1 MNTTTLPVL
10 FTRDEVADLHKEI
23 GSSSLMGKTIA
34 KLQAELEQYMALPMD
49 VPGQSE
55 AGGYEHN
62 KHRQNYQYINLAG
75 RLFLITKDE
84 RYAEYA
90 GQLLTQYADKYLQLD
105 FHIQRNTNPP
115 GRLFHQMLNEHMW
128 LMYASLGYS
137 CISAWLSDSQRG
149 HIVEN
154 LFKPMLHVATET
166 YDFDFDRIHNHGIWA
181 VAAAGICGLAIGER
195 KYLEMAVYG
204 LEGDGKTGG
213 FLAQLSGLFSPSGYY
228 IEGPYYHR
236 FAIRPL
242 AVFAEVLHRHMPEL
256 DIYNYKGQVIKQ
268 TTQALLA
275 TAYPNG
281 LFPALNDAS
290 KSMGITDMGIVVAVS
305 MVFKRYGF
313 DQNLLG
319 MAKIQDQ
326 VWMHPCGQALS
337 EACDAEANIAP
348 PFWPSVELNEG
359 PDGTCGAQG
368 FLRMQGNDQDIC
380 QLSMNYGQHG
390 MGHGHFDSLGI
401 AFYSRG
407 QEVLREYGFA
417 RWVNIEPKFGGRYLN
432 ENKSYAR
439 QTINHNG
446 VTVDEGCQNQFDVER
461 ADHVHGKPHF
471 FMGEGTDLQ
480 AMSAF
485 ADEHYPEVGMQRT
498 VMLLKSDQLESPL
511 LIDLYRLTSDK
522 PHQYDYAHQYQG
534 QIIRTDFEYKSNAEL
549 HPLGDDYGYQH
560 LWSLSRGEA
569 GDSALVSWLQG
580 NSYYTWLGTSSSA
593 DNEVVFTQTGA
604 NDPQFNLRHETSFI
618 MRTTGKDLL
627 FASALETHGYFNE
640 AIEASVD
647 ARGKLHQI
655 DILAHNETGSVVAIE
670 GEGVRFVA
678 MVSNQ
683 PNVTDTTEHRIIIN
697 DKTYSWK
704 GFLAVEQETK

>member
-10 FTRDEVADLHKEI
+10 LSNEELADLHKEI
-23 GSSSLMGKTIA
+23 GRPSLMGNTIA

-49 VPGQSE
+49 VPGHGE

-62 KHRQNYQYINLAG
+62 KHKQNYQYINLAG

-90 GQLLTQYADKYLQLD
+90 GKLLAMYADKYLTFD

-115 GRLFHQMLNEHMW
+115 GRLFHQILNEHMW

-137 CISAWLSDSQRG
+137 CISAWLSQAQRS
-149 HIVEN
+149 HIVER
-154 LFKPMLHVATET
+154 LFKPMLEMFTEK
-166 YDFDFDRIHNHGIWA
+166 YGHDFDRIHNHGIWA
-181 VAAAGICGLAIGER
+181 VAAVGICGIAIGER
-195 KYLEMAVYG
+195 RYLEISVFG
-204 LEGDGKTGG
+204 HNGDGETGG
-213 FLAQLSGLFSPSGYY
+213 FLAQISKLFAPSGYY
-228 IEGPYYHR
+228 MEGPYYHR

-256 DIYNYKGQVIKQ
+256 DIYNYKDQVIKQ

-290 KSMGITDMGIVVAVS
+290 KTMAITDMGVVVAVS
-305 MVFKRYGF
+305 MYFKRYGF
-313 DQNLLG
+313 DKNLLG
-319 MAKIQDQ
+319 MAQIQNQ

-337 EACDAEANIAP
+337 EACDAEATIDP

-368 FLRMQGNDQDIC
+368 FLRMQAKDKDIC

-390 MGHGHFDSLGI
+390 MDHGHFDTLGI
-401 AFYSRG
+401 AFYNRG

-417 RWVNIEPKFGGRYLN
+417 RWVNVEPKFGGRYLD

-439 QTINHNG
+439 QTINHNS
-446 VTVDEGCQNQFDVER
+446 VTVDEGCQNQFDIKR
-461 ADHVHGKPHF
+461 ADSVHGKPHF
-471 FMGEGTDLQ
+471 FMGEGTELQ

-485 ADEHYPEVGMQRT
+485 ADEHYPGMGMQRT
-498 VMLLKSDQLESPL
+498 VMMLKSDMLESPL
-511 LIDLYRLTSDK
+511 LIDLYRLTSEK
-522 PHQYDYAHQYQG
+522 PHQYDYSHQYQG
-534 QIIRTDFEYKSNAEL
+534 QIIRTDFEYKTNTEL
-549 HPLGDDYGYQH
+549 HPLGDNYGYQH
-560 LWSLSRGEA
+560 LWSLARGEA
-569 GDSALVSWLQG
+569 GSNALISWLQG

-593 DNEVVFTQTGA
+593 DNEVIFTQTGA
-604 NDPQFNLRHETSFI
+604 NDPQFNLRYENSFI
-618 MRTTGKDLL
+618 LRTTGKDLL

-640 AIEASVD
+640 AVEASVN

-655 DILAHNETGSVVAIE
+655 KVLAHSETGSVVAIE
-670 GEGVRFVA
+670 GEGIRFTV